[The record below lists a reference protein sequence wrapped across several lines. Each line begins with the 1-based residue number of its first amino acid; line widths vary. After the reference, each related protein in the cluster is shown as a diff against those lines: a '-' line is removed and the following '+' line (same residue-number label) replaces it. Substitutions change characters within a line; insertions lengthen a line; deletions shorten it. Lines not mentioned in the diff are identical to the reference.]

1 MTEPTT
7 FLRLDATPPQKSP
20 PPADA
25 VDVFYD
31 PESASLKVQKPDGTT
46 EEIGGGGASTWDGLI
61 GNAASVPFDTT
72 SSGPTALGELAWDST
87 NETLSLMLKSGTV
100 LQVGEETLF
109 HVVNNTGVTI
119 TDGTPVMY
127 AGTDG
132 NSGKLKIKPWDGMD
146 ATKFMGLATQDIPD
160 GGTTGYVTYF
170 GAVRGIRTNGG
181 NYGETWADGDIVYT
195 KVGSTGLTKT
205 APTTGNYCI
214 VGAVISSHG
223 SNGTL
228 FVRQEFQKIVNS
240 TDIQDSSAAG
250 RTVLTS
256 SDSYTQRNA
265 IKAGIPSGPLSV
277 ACVGTSI
284 TNQGTNLVTTA
295 NPRINDASN
304 GHAGWLEHL
313 SNHRVKLVRRNGVM
327 ESAVDKTFGYGGY
340 KLPGLTNGSGGVYPL
355 DNAIASSPDVLVL
368 EGGINDVIGD
378 SVDSTTLIARI
389 TAFWTKAR
397 STGLPVIAL
406 NCTPIGG
413 QNGIAAASLVA
424 GQTYEIY
431 TPGNTTWTSVG
442 AADNN
447 TGTVFTATGAGS
459 GTGAAMRKSGVTE
472 IAWKNTINTTN
483 AALPAIATSLG
494 VTLIDTHSVA
504 VKDGNGFT
512 TVETLWD
519 GAHPTP
525 AYAHRLAKLINTQ
538 LATYYSNRP
547 PEVVVPNDSS
557 GLWIST
563 NPSPSQGTTPTGYSL
578 AWATASWAAVTDAD
592 STTWQRCTLTQTQAA
607 YTEDQIYIRTT
618 TGFSAGDRVRFCA
631 RIRPSTGATAYVDVR
646 DIDFTGVFS
655 GGGTHYAV
663 AITGG
668 TNMGTGKYDPITGLF
683 VSPILTVPT
692 GTTTIDARL
701 GFLNGAASA
710 CGFEF
715 RQFGIF
721 KVIENP

>member
-31 PESASLKVQKPDGTT
+31 PEAASLKVQKPDGTT
-46 EEIGGGGASTWDGLI
+46 EEIGGGGASAWDGLT
-61 GNAASVPFDTT
+61 GTASKVPFDTT
-72 SSGPTALGELAWDST
+72 DTGPTALGELAWDST

-132 NSGKLKIKPWDGMD
+132 NSGKLKIKPWDGTD

-214 VGAVISSHG
+214 VGAVISAHA

-284 TNQGTNLVTTA
+284 TNQSSLLVTTA
-295 NPRINDASN
+295 NPRIHDLSN

-313 SNHRVKLVRRNGVM
+313 SNHRVKLVRRNGVY
-327 ESAVDKTFGYGGY
+327 ESAIDKTFGYSGY
-340 KLPGLTNGSGGVYPL
+340 KLPGLTDGSGGVYPL
-355 DNAIASSPDVLVL
+355 DNAIACAPDVLVL
-368 EGGINDVIGD
+368 EGGTNDVLVEG
-378 SVDSTTLIARI
+378 VDAATVVTRA
-389 TAFWTKAR
+389 TAYWTKAVA
-397 STGLPVIAL
+397 SGAKVIAL
-406 NCTPIGG
+406 NVLPVGSS
-413 QNGIAAASLVA
+413 NGATKRDVVTTANASLVA
-424 GQTYEIY
+424 
-431 TPGNTTWTSVG
+431 V
-442 AADNN
+442 AA
-447 TGTVFTATGAGS
+447 
-459 GTGAAMRKSGVTE
+459 
-472 IAWKNTINTTN
+472 
-483 AALPAIATSLG
+483 SLG

-504 VKDGNGFT
+504 VKDGSGYAT
-512 TVETLWD
+512 DETLWD
-519 GAHPTP
+519 GVHPTP
-525 AYAHRLAKLINTQ
+525 AYAHRLAKLIDTQ
-538 LATYYSNRP
+538 LAPIYAKRP
-547 PEVVVPNDSS
+547 QEVVVPNDASA
-557 GLWIST
+557 LWVST
-563 NPSPSQGTTPTGYSL
+563 NPSPHQGTAPTGYSL
-578 AWATASWAAVTDAD
+578 AWATAAWASVTDAD
-592 STTWQRCTLTQTQAA
+592 GTTWQRCTLTQTQAA
-607 YTEDQIYIRTT
+607 YTEDQLYIRTT
-618 TGFSAGDRVRFCA
+618 TGFSAGDRVRFCV
-631 RIRPSTGATAYVDVR
+631 RIRPSTGATGYVDVR
-646 DIDFTGVFS
+646 EIDFVGVFS
-655 GGGTHYAV
+655 GGAAAQSV
-663 AITGG
+663 AISGG
-668 TNMGTGKYDPITGLF
+668 ANLGTGKYDPITGLF